1 MFPINRNRRLRSSK
15 VIRDLVSENKINL
28 TDLIVPLFIKDGK
41 NIKEEIESMP
51 SYYRMSLDV
60 IEKEVKFLYEIG
72 LKSVLLFVKVSENL
86 KDNEGLEAINP
97 NGLMQRA
104 IKTIKNS
111 VPEMVVITD
120 VALDPYSIYGHDG
133 IVKNNK
139 ILNDS
144 TNDVLSKMALS
155 HAKSG
160 ADIIAPS
167 DMMDGRIK
175 KIRETL
181 ELNKFHETA
190 IMSYSIKYAS
200 NFYGPFRDAVG
211 SSLSLGSSSKD
222 TYQMNPANSN
232 EALYEVELDINE
244 GADMVMVKPGMPYL
258 DIVYRVKNTFK
269 KPTFVYQVSG
279 EYSMIKA
286 ACQNNWLEEE
296 KIVIES
302 LVAFKRAGADAILTY
317 FALDVARLLQK

>member
-155 HAKSG
+155 HAESG

-200 NFYGPFRDAVG
+200 NFYGPFRDA
-211 SSLSLGSSSKD
+211 LNSKPNFGD
-222 TYQMNPANSN
+222 KKTYQMDFRNRD
-232 EALYEVELDINE
+232 EAFLEVKNDLEE
-244 GADMVMVKPGMPYL
+244 GADIIMIKPGLPYL
-258 DIVYRVKNTFK
+258 DIIRDIKENFSC
-269 KPTFVYQVSG
+269 PIAVYQVSG
-279 EYSMIKA
+279 EYSMLKA
-286 ACQNNWLEEE
+286 AAEKGWLDE
-296 KIVIES
+296 KKVIVEQ
-302 LVAFKRAGADAILTY
+302 LTAFKRAGASMIVSYHSIDIAKSL
-317 FALDVARLLQK
+317 

>member
-51 SYYRMSLDV
+51 TYYRMSLDV

-200 NFYGPFRDAVG
+200 NFYGPFRDA
-211 SSLSLGSSSKD
+211 LNSKPNFGD
-222 TYQMNPANSN
+222 KKTYQMDFRNRD
-232 EALYEVELDINE
+232 EAFLEVKNDLEE
-244 GADMVMVKPGMPYL
+244 GADIIMIKPGLPYL
-258 DIVYRVKNTFK
+258 DIIRDIKENFSC
-269 KPTFVYQVSG
+269 PIAVYQVSG
-279 EYSMIKA
+279 EYSMLKA
-286 ACQNNWLEEE
+286 AAEKGWLDE
-296 KIVIES
+296 KKVIIEQ
-302 LVAFKRAGADAILTY
+302 LTAFKRAGASMIVSYHSIDIAKSL
-317 FALDVARLLQK
+317 

>member
-200 NFYGPFRDAVG
+200 NFYGPFRDA
-211 SSLSLGSSSKD
+211 LNSKPNFGD
-222 TYQMNPANSN
+222 KKTYQMDFRNRN
-232 EALYEVELDINE
+232 EAFLEVKNDLEE
-244 GADMVMVKPGMPYL
+244 GADIIMIKPGLPYL
-258 DIVYRVKNTFK
+258 DIIRDIKENFSC
-269 KPTFVYQVSG
+269 PIAVYQVSG
-279 EYSMIKA
+279 EYSMLKA
-286 ACQNNWLEEE
+286 AAEKGWLDE
-296 KIVIES
+296 KKVIIEQ
-302 LVAFKRAGADAILTY
+302 LTAFKRAGASMIVSYHSIDIAKSL
-317 FALDVARLLQK
+317 

>member
-111 VPEMVVITD
+111 VPEMVIITD

-155 HAKSG
+155 HAESG

-200 NFYGPFRDAVG
+200 NFYGPFRDA
-211 SSLSLGSSSKD
+211 LNSKPNFGD
-222 TYQMNPANSN
+222 KKTYQMDFRNRD
-232 EALYEVELDINE
+232 EAFLEVKNDLEE
-244 GADMVMVKPGMPYL
+244 GADIIMIKPGLPYL
-258 DIVYRVKNTFK
+258 DIIRDIKENFSC
-269 KPTFVYQVSG
+269 PIAVYQVSG
-279 EYSMIKA
+279 EYSMLKA
-286 ACQNNWLEEE
+286 AAEKGWLDE
-296 KIVIES
+296 KKVIIEQ
-302 LVAFKRAGADAILTY
+302 LTAFKRAGASMIVSYHSIDIAKSL
-317 FALDVARLLQK
+317 

>member
-144 TNDVLSKMALS
+144 SNNVLSKMALS
-155 HAKSG
+155 HAESG
-160 ADIIAPS
+160 ADIVAPS

-200 NFYGPFRDAVG
+200 NFYGPFRDA
-211 SSLSLGSSSKD
+211 LNSKPNFGD
-222 TYQMNPANSN
+222 KKTYQMDFRNRN
-232 EALYEVELDINE
+232 EAFLEVKNDLEE
-244 GADMVMVKPGMPYL
+244 GADIIMIKPGLPYL
-258 DIVYRVKNTFK
+258 DIIRDIKENFSC
-269 KPTFVYQVSG
+269 PIAVYQVSG
-279 EYSMIKA
+279 EYSMLKA
-286 ACQNNWLEEE
+286 AAEKGWLDE
-296 KIVIES
+296 KKVIIEQ
-302 LVAFKRAGADAILTY
+302 LTAFKRAGASMIVSYHSIDIAKSL
-317 FALDVARLLQK
+317 

>member
-51 SYYRMSLDV
+51 NYFRMSIDI
-60 IEKEVKFLYEIG
+60 IEKEVKFLYKIG
-72 LKSVLLFVKVSENL
+72 LKSVLLFVKISENL
-86 KDNEGLEAINP
+86 KDNKGLEAINP
-97 NGLMQRA
+97 DGLMQRA

-144 TNDVLSKMALS
+144 TNNVLSKMALS

-175 KIRETL
+175 KIRKTL

-200 NFYGPFRDAVG
+200 NFYGPFRDA
-211 SSLSLGSSSKD
+211 LNSKPNFGNKK
-222 TYQMNPANSN
+222 TYQMDFRNRD
-232 EALYEVELDINE
+232 EAFLEVKNDIEE
-244 GADMVMVKPGMPYL
+244 GADIIMIKPGLPYL
-258 DIVYRVKNTFK
+258 DIIRDIKENFSY
-269 KPTFVYQVSG
+269 PIAVYQVSG
-279 EYSMIKA
+279 EYSMLKA
-286 ACQNNWLEEE
+286 AAEKGWLDEE
-296 KIVIES
+296 KVIIEQ
-302 LVAFKRAGADAILTY
+302 LTAFKRAGASMIVSYHSINIAKSL
-317 FALDVARLLQK
+317 

>member
-104 IKTIKNS
+104 IKAIKNS

-155 HAKSG
+155 HAESG

-200 NFYGPFRDAVG
+200 NFYGPFRDA
-211 SSLSLGSSSKD
+211 LNSKPNFGD
-222 TYQMNPANSN
+222 KKTYQMDFRNRD
-232 EALYEVELDINE
+232 EAFLEVKNDLEE
-244 GADMVMVKPGMPYL
+244 GADIIMIKPGLPYL
-258 DIVYRVKNTFK
+258 DIIRDIKENFSC
-269 KPTFVYQVSG
+269 PIAVYQVSG
-279 EYSMIKA
+279 EYSMLKA
-286 ACQNNWLEEE
+286 AAEKGWLDE
-296 KIVIES
+296 KKIIIEQ
-302 LVAFKRAGADAILTY
+302 LTAFKRAGASMIVSYHSIDIAKSL
-317 FALDVARLLQK
+317 

>member
-72 LKSVLLFVKVSENL
+72 LKSVLLFVKVSKNL

-104 IKTIKNS
+104 IKAIKNS

-155 HAKSG
+155 HAESG

-200 NFYGPFRDAVG
+200 NFYGPFRDA
-211 SSLSLGSSSKD
+211 LNSKPNFGD
-222 TYQMNPANSN
+222 KKTYQMDFRNRD
-232 EALYEVELDINE
+232 EAFLEVKNDIEE
-244 GADMVMVKPGMPYL
+244 GADIIMIKPGLPYL
-258 DIVYRVKNTFK
+258 DIIRDIKENFSC
-269 KPTFVYQVSG
+269 PIAVYQVSG
-279 EYSMIKA
+279 EYSMLKA
-286 ACQNNWLEEE
+286 AAEKGWLDE
-296 KIVIES
+296 KKVIIEQ
-302 LVAFKRAGADAILTY
+302 LTAFKRAGASMIVSYHSIDIAKSL
-317 FALDVARLLQK
+317 

>member
-200 NFYGPFRDAVG
+200 NFYGPFRDA
-211 SSLSLGSSSKD
+211 LNSKPNFGD
-222 TYQMNPANSN
+222 KKTYQMDFRNRD
-232 EALYEVELDINE
+232 EAFLEVKNDLEE
-244 GADMVMVKPGMPYL
+244 GADIIMIKPGLPYL
-258 DIVYRVKNTFK
+258 DIIRDIKENFSC
-269 KPTFVYQVSG
+269 PIAVYQVSG
-279 EYSMIKA
+279 EYSMLKA
-286 ACQNNWLEEE
+286 AAEKGWLDE
-296 KIVIES
+296 KKVIIEQ
-302 LVAFKRAGADAILTY
+302 LTAFKRAGASMIVSYHSIDIAKSL
-317 FALDVARLLQK
+317 

>member
-51 SYYRMSLDV
+51 NYYRMSIDI
-60 IEKEVKFLYEIG
+60 IEKEVKFLYKIG
-72 LKSVLLFVKVSENL
+72 LKSVLLFVKISENL
-86 KDNEGLEAINP
+86 KDNKGLEAINP
-97 NGLMQRA
+97 DGLMQRA
-104 IKTIKNS
+104 ITTIKNS
-111 VPEMVVITD
+111 VPEIVVITD

-144 TNDVLSKMALS
+144 TNNVLSKMALS
-155 HAKSG
+155 HAESG

-175 KIRETL
+175 KIRKTL

-200 NFYGPFRDAVG
+200 NFYGPFRDA
-211 SSLSLGSSSKD
+211 LNSKPNFGD
-222 TYQMNPANSN
+222 KKTYQMDFRNRD
-232 EALYEVELDINE
+232 EAFLEVKNDIEE
-244 GADMVMVKPGMPYL
+244 GADIIMIKPGLPYL
-258 DIVYRVKNTFK
+258 DIIRDIKENFSY
-269 KPTFVYQVSG
+269 PIAVYQVSG
-279 EYSMIKA
+279 EYSMLKA
-286 ACQNNWLEEE
+286 AAEKGWLDEE
-296 KIVIES
+296 KVIIEQ
-302 LVAFKRAGADAILTY
+302 LTAFKRAGASMIVSYHSIDIAKSL
-317 FALDVARLLQK
+317 

>member
-51 SYYRMSLDV
+51 NYYRMSIDI
-60 IEKEVKFLYEIG
+60 IEKEVKFLYKIG
-72 LKSVLLFVKVSENL
+72 LKSVLLFVKISENL
-86 KDNEGLEAINP
+86 KDNKGLEAINP
-97 NGLMQRA
+97 DGLMQRA

-144 TNDVLSKMALS
+144 TNNVLSKMALS
-155 HAKSG
+155 HAESG

-175 KIRETL
+175 KIRKTL

-200 NFYGPFRDAVG
+200 NFYGPFRDA
-211 SSLSLGSSSKD
+211 LKSKPNFGNKK
-222 TYQMNPANSN
+222 TYQMDFRNRD
-232 EALYEVELDINE
+232 EAFLEVKNDIEE
-244 GADMVMVKPGMPYL
+244 GADIIMIKPGLPYL
-258 DIVYRVKNTFK
+258 DIIRDIKENFSY
-269 KPTFVYQVSG
+269 PIAVYQVSG
-279 EYSMIKA
+279 EYSMLKA
-286 ACQNNWLEEE
+286 ASEKGWLDEE
-296 KIVIES
+296 KVIIEQ
-302 LVAFKRAGADAILTY
+302 LTAFKRAGASMIVSYHSIDIAKSL
-317 FALDVARLLQK
+317 

>member
-155 HAKSG
+155 HAESG

-200 NFYGPFRDAVG
+200 NFYGPFRDA
-211 SSLSLGSSSKD
+211 LNSKPNFGD
-222 TYQMNPANSN
+222 KKTYQMDFRNRD
-232 EALYEVELDINE
+232 EAFLEVKNDLEE
-244 GADMVMVKPGMPYL
+244 GADIIMIKPGLPYL
-258 DIVYRVKNTFK
+258 DIIRDIKENFSC
-269 KPTFVYQVSG
+269 PIAVYQVSG
-279 EYSMIKA
+279 EYSMLKA
-286 ACQNNWLEEE
+286 AAEKGWLDE
-296 KIVIES
+296 KKIIIEQ
-302 LVAFKRAGADAILTY
+302 LTAFKRAGASMIVSYHSIDIAKSL
-317 FALDVARLLQK
+317 

>member
-97 NGLMQRA
+97 NGLMQTA

-155 HAKSG
+155 HAESG

-200 NFYGPFRDAVG
+200 NFYGPFRDA
-211 SSLSLGSSSKD
+211 LNSKPNFGD
-222 TYQMNPANSN
+222 KKTYQMDFRNRD
-232 EALYEVELDINE
+232 EAFLEVKNDLEE
-244 GADMVMVKPGMPYL
+244 GADIIMIKPGLPYL
-258 DIVYRVKNTFK
+258 DIIRDIKENFSC
-269 KPTFVYQVSG
+269 PIAVYQVSG
-279 EYSMIKA
+279 EYSMLKA
-286 ACQNNWLEEE
+286 AAEKGWLEE
-296 KIVIES
+296 KKVIIEQ
-302 LVAFKRAGADAILTY
+302 LTAFKRAGASMIVSYHSIDIAKSL
-317 FALDVARLLQK
+317 

>member
-15 VIRDLVSENKINL
+15 VIRDLVSESKINL

-111 VPEMVVITD
+111 VPEMVIITD

-155 HAKSG
+155 HAESG

-200 NFYGPFRDAVG
+200 NFYGPFRDA
-211 SSLSLGSSSKD
+211 LNSKPNFGD
-222 TYQMNPANSN
+222 KKTYQMDFRNRD
-232 EALYEVELDINE
+232 EAFLEVKNDLEE
-244 GADMVMVKPGMPYL
+244 GADIIMIKPGLPYL
-258 DIVYRVKNTFK
+258 DIIRDIKENFSC
-269 KPTFVYQVSG
+269 PIAVYQVSG
-279 EYSMIKA
+279 EYSMLKA
-286 ACQNNWLEEE
+286 AAEKGWLEE
-296 KIVIES
+296 KKVIIEQ
-302 LVAFKRAGADAILTY
+302 LTAFKRAGASMIVSYHSIDIAKSL
-317 FALDVARLLQK
+317 

>member
-51 SYYRMSLDV
+51 NYYRMSIDI
-60 IEKEVKFLYEIG
+60 IEKEVKFLYKIG
-72 LKSVLLFVKVSENL
+72 LKSVLLFVKISENL
-86 KDNEGLEAINP
+86 KDNKGLEAINP
-97 NGLMQRA
+97 DGLMQRA

-144 TNDVLSKMALS
+144 TNNVLSKMALS
-155 HAKSG
+155 HAESG

-175 KIRETL
+175 KIRKTL

-200 NFYGPFRDAVG
+200 NFYGPFRDA
-211 SSLSLGSSSKD
+211 LNSKPNFGNKK
-222 TYQMNPANSN
+222 TYQMDFRNRD
-232 EALYEVELDINE
+232 EAFLEVKNDIEE
-244 GADMVMVKPGMPYL
+244 GADIIMIKPGLPYL
-258 DIVYRVKNTFK
+258 DIIRDIKENFSC
-269 KPTFVYQVSG
+269 PIAVYQVSG
-279 EYSMIKA
+279 EYSMLKA
-286 ACQNNWLEEE
+286 AAEKGWLDEE
-296 KIVIES
+296 KVIIEQ
-302 LVAFKRAGADAILTY
+302 LTAFKRAGASMIVSYHSIDIAKSL
-317 FALDVARLLQK
+317 

>member
-144 TNDVLSKMALS
+144 TNDVLSKIALS
-155 HAKSG
+155 HAESG
-160 ADIIAPS
+160 ADIVAPS

-200 NFYGPFRDAVG
+200 NFYGPFRDA
-211 SSLSLGSSSKD
+211 LNSKPNFGD
-222 TYQMNPANSN
+222 KKTYQMDFRNRN
-232 EALYEVELDINE
+232 EAFLEVKNDLEE
-244 GADMVMVKPGMPYL
+244 GADIIMIKPGLPYL
-258 DIVYRVKNTFK
+258 DIIRDIKENFSC
-269 KPTFVYQVSG
+269 PIAVYQVSG
-279 EYSMIKA
+279 EYSMLKA
-286 ACQNNWLEEE
+286 AAEKGWLDE
-296 KIVIES
+296 KKVIIEQ
-302 LVAFKRAGADAILTY
+302 LTAFKRSGASMIVSYHSIDIAKSL
-317 FALDVARLLQK
+317 

>member
-72 LKSVLLFVKVSENL
+72 LKSVLLFVKVSKNL

-97 NGLMQRA
+97 NGLMQTA

-155 HAKSG
+155 HAESG
-160 ADIIAPS
+160 ADIIAPT
-167 DMMDGRIK
+167 DMMVGRIK

-200 NFYGPFRDAVG
+200 NFYGPFRDA
-211 SSLSLGSSSKD
+211 LNSKPNFGD
-222 TYQMNPANSN
+222 KKTYQMDFRNRD
-232 EALYEVELDINE
+232 EAFIEVKNDLEE
-244 GADMVMVKPGMPYL
+244 GADIIMIKPGLPYL
-258 DIVYRVKNTFK
+258 DIIRDIKENFSC
-269 KPTFVYQVSG
+269 PIAVYQVSG
-279 EYSMIKA
+279 EYSMLKA
-286 ACQNNWLEEE
+286 AAEKGWLDE
-296 KIVIES
+296 KKVIIEQ
-302 LVAFKRAGADAILTY
+302 LTAFKRSGASMIVSYHSIDIAKSL
-317 FALDVARLLQK
+317 

>member
-155 HAKSG
+155 HAESG

-200 NFYGPFRDAVG
+200 NFYGPFRDA
-211 SSLSLGSSSKD
+211 LNSKPNFGD
-222 TYQMNPANSN
+222 KKTYQMDFRNRN
-232 EALYEVELDINE
+232 EAFLEVKNDLEE
-244 GADMVMVKPGMPYL
+244 GADIIMIKPGLPYL
-258 DIVYRVKNTFK
+258 DIIRDIKENFSC
-269 KPTFVYQVSG
+269 PIAVYQVSG
-279 EYSMIKA
+279 EYSMLKA
-286 ACQNNWLEEE
+286 AAEKGWLDE
-296 KIVIES
+296 KKVIIEQ
-302 LVAFKRAGADAILTY
+302 LTAFKRAGASMIVSYHSIDIAKSL
-317 FALDVARLLQK
+317 

>member
-15 VIRDLVSENKINL
+15 VIRDLVSENIINL

-139 ILNDS
+139 ILNDP

-155 HAKSG
+155 HAESG

-200 NFYGPFRDAVG
+200 NFYGPFRDA
-211 SSLSLGSSSKD
+211 LNSKPNFGD
-222 TYQMNPANSN
+222 KKTYQMDFRNRD
-232 EALYEVELDINE
+232 EAFLEVKNDLEE
-244 GADMVMVKPGMPYL
+244 GADIIMIKPGLPYL
-258 DIVYRVKNTFK
+258 DIIRDIKENFSC
-269 KPTFVYQVSG
+269 PIAVYQVSG
-279 EYSMIKA
+279 EYSMLKA
-286 ACQNNWLEEE
+286 AAEKGWLDE
-296 KIVIES
+296 KKVIIEQ
-302 LVAFKRAGADAILTY
+302 LTAFKRAGASMIVSYHSIDIAKSL
-317 FALDVARLLQK
+317 

>member
-51 SYYRMSLDV
+51 SYYRTSLDV

-155 HAKSG
+155 HAESG

-200 NFYGPFRDAVG
+200 NFYGPFRDA
-211 SSLSLGSSSKD
+211 LNSKPNFGD
-222 TYQMNPANSN
+222 KKTYQMDFRNRD
-232 EALYEVELDINE
+232 EAFLEVKNDLEE
-244 GADMVMVKPGMPYL
+244 GADIIMIKPGLPYL
-258 DIVYRVKNTFK
+258 DIIRDIKENFSC
-269 KPTFVYQVSG
+269 PIAVYQVSG
-279 EYSMIKA
+279 EYSMLKA
-286 ACQNNWLEEE
+286 AAEKGWLDE
-296 KIVIES
+296 KKVIIEQ
-302 LVAFKRAGADAILTY
+302 LTAFKRAGASMIVSYHSIDIAKSL
-317 FALDVARLLQK
+317 